1 MKEYKKVQG
10 SEAQAEGLIVN
21 KDTVYVHTNII
32 KVEKDTEGNP
42 VEGLYEYDEIQYT
55 KDEYIELLSK
65 KNEEL
70 QSQIIDISMA
80 LCDVYEAQSGGN
92 V

>member
-10 SEAQAEGLIVN
+10 SEAQAKELIVN

-32 KVEKDTEGNP
+32 KTDAKDINGNP

-70 QSQIIDISMA
+70 QSQIIDVSMA
-80 LCDVYEAQSGGN
+80 LCDMYEA
-92 V
+92 